1 MGERLLRRPAVLAK
15 IPICKTALEE
25 RYIKTGKLKKI
36 QLGPR
41 SVAFAESNVDEIVA
55 EIIAKSSTVL
65 AIMPTPNLR
74 LREGSARKSKIDA
87 AWNKQ
92 TKRRQTK

>member
-1 MGERLLRRPAVLAK
+1 MGERLLRRRAVLAK
-15 IPICKTALEE
+15 IPIGKTALEE

-55 EIIAKSSTVL
+55 EIIAES
-65 AIMPTPNLR
+65 ANIPACDPEPN
-74 LREGSARKSKIDA
+74 
-87 AWNKQ
+87 
-92 TKRRQTK
+92 KRRRNAAPKPSKGRCVSHQSE